1 MPQFLRIPNEE
12 YHAGNEQ
19 SSTKVK
25 AAELGSGKHYYE
37 AQYGP
42 KKEPTQALIE
52 GSAFH
57 AMMEDQAIFDA
68 EFIVK
73 PEGLSLSTKE
83 GKKWKAEN
91 VLHRQILLPTFGEK
105 LKRMSEAVFNFSPA
119 LEFMDI
125 QGESETSHYWT
136 DEMTGLRCK
145 CRPDYI
151 TDNLEYVIDYKTTTD
166 ASKKGFQR
174 AIVQYGYDIQAGFY
188 MEGIEKSM
196 GHRPKNFIFI
206 VVEKQPP
213 FNVAVYVADD
223 EMVTLG
229 YEKAR
234 RGLSKIKY
242 WEDAKEFPNYSE
254 TVEIIGLPDWAKG
267 KKNSTNLSPMDI
279 ELY

>member
-1 MPQFLRIPNEE
+1 MPKFLRISNEE
-12 YHAGNEQ
+12 YHSGFEQ

-25 AAELGSGKHYYE
+25 AAINGSGKHYYE
-37 AQYGP
+37 AQYGL

-57 AMMEDQAIFDA
+57 ALMEDQAIFDA

-105 LKRMSEAVFNFSPA
+105 LKRMSEAVWNFSPA
-119 LEFMDI
+119 CEFMDLE
-125 QGESETSHYWT
+125 GEAETSHYWT

-151 TDNLEYVIDYKTTTD
+151 TDDLKYVIDYKTTTD

-188 MEGIEKSM
+188 MEGIEKCM
-196 GHRPKNFIFI
+196 GLRPKNFIFI

-213 FNVAVYVADD
+213 FSVAVYVADD

-254 TVEIIGLPDWAKG
+254 TVEIIGLPEWAKG
-267 KKNSTNLSPMDI
+267 RKNSTNLSPMDI

>member
-12 YHAGNEQ
+12 YHAGLEQ

-25 AAELGSGKHYYE
+25 AAFNGSGKHYWE
-37 AQYGP
+37 AQYGS

-57 AMMEDQAIFDA
+57 AMMEGRDIWQV
-68 EFIVK
+68 EFVVK

-83 GKKWKAEN
+83 GKKFKEEN
-91 VLHRQILLPTFGEK
+91 SHRHILTPNFGER
-105 LKRMSEAVFNFSPA
+105 LERMSNAVYNFSPA
-119 LEFMDI
+119 LEFMNI
-125 QGESETSHYWT
+125 QGQAETSHYWT

-188 MEGIEKSM
+188 MDGIEKSM